1 MSFEA
6 YDLSE
11 QDKKVLEASQEP
23 RAKDALMQWY
33 ITPDDAQWLTLD
45 QIRSLGLSI
54 EARSALEAA
63 QSKYMQWKTEAARTV
78 QKQTAAAALE
88 QHQADVEASKPQDAS
103 LNNKSANNNA
113 NSGNKPGVSP
123 PGDAKNIVHVWQDFF
138 GEWDRTGDIQYYVR
152 ALLGGYISNTQ
163 LQEKAGV
170 KANSIVTFVQWG
182 GGVGPADWI
191 RKNLGISR
199 QNLVDLM
206 QAQEKNLGWAQKQF
220 QTNPEFRKVI
230 AAEKLELRKLIN
242 ELNKNPIDEAK
253 LFNAM
258 QDYEKKVKAR
268 ITKLQPT
275 IVSPTSSSGPKDLR
289 APKTHEAR
297 NISGLI
303 TELDAKITDA
313 TNERNTANAEKTKAD
328 DAKTKADD
336 AKNNASTAKNKA
348 GDIKKLYDD
357 IKLKTNGVPAQP
369 NWWMDNALKTRA
381 KSLGIPDAMH
391 ASITAGNID
400 DNIKKAEQDFKKA
413 EQDFKKSEENLKK
426 ATDRATAA
434 DTAVTKAQDKLL
446 ALEDARTKAR
456 AINTTPPAAATTAD
470 TEYKKLHTAVDTLKT
485 AHATPVTSLKDGPA
499 MVADAEKVSLKLDEV
514 LKNADAERAKIITN
528 LHNTLTQTLKD
539 ASDAGLKKSEIKQ
552 NLQLEVDHANTKLTQ
567 LGTQLGVDLGKVDS
581 KHLKEYLKTTG
592 LRADL
597 VAGAQKWGEKLD
609 KMESKAAMR
618 GLGVAMIGLAGIS
631 IGSHD
636 TWEAKWKAAADIGLS
651 MIPGV
656 GALHDWNRINE
667 GTDLNGN
674 QLSTTDKW
682 VRWAFALA
690 NGFNTVGLIAKWVT
704 KAGAGGIRWSQTAV
718 AGTRGAQFI
727 TYGTLGVLVGMTG
740 VDLVQTAID

>member
-138 GEWDRTGDIQYYVR
+138 GEWDRTGEIQYYVR

-170 KANSIVTFVQWG
+170 KATNALFLEKPLLFVSWVT
-182 GGVGPADWI
+182 PADWI

-242 ELNKNPIDEAK
+242 ELSKNPIHEAN

-258 QDYEKKVKAR
+258 QDYEKKVTAR
-268 ITKLQPT
+268 IAKLQPS

-303 TELDAKITDA
+303 TELDTKITDA
-313 TNERNTANAEKTKAD
+313 TNERNAANTAKTTAD
-328 DAKTKADD
+328 TAKTKAMNTKQLYNDIKVEINGNLS
-336 AKNNASTAKNKA
+336 ATPPKSPNPSWWTNATLKSRAEALGISTATHA
-348 GDIKKLYDD
+348 GITTSTIDARITTADTKL
-357 IKLKTNGVPAQP
+357 A
-369 NWWMDNALKTRA
+369 NAT
-381 KSLGIPDAMH
+381 S
-391 ASITAGNID
+391 
-400 DNIKKAEQDFKKA
+400 Q
-413 EQDFKKSEENLKK
+413 
-426 ATDRATAA
+426 ATAA

-456 AINTTPPAAATTAD
+456 VINTTPPAAATTAA
-470 TEYKKLHTAVDTLKT
+470 TKYGELHTAVNTLNT

-581 KHLKEYLKTTG
+581 KRLKEYLKTTG

-618 GLGVAMIGLAGIS
+618 GLGVAMIGLAAIS

-636 TWEAKWKAAADIGLS
+636 TWEAKWRAAADIGLS

-656 GALHDWNRINE
+656 GALHDWNRANE

-682 VRWAFALA
+682 VRRAFALA
-690 NGFNTVGLIAKWVT
+690 NSFNTVGLIAKWVT

-727 TYGTLGVLVGMTG
+727 TYGTLGLLLGTTG